1 MKKIWILALC
11 VGLQPLF
18 AQKKDTI
25 NTTATLASATVYYG
39 RGADLQHTAKAN
51 LVKGLQELV
60 INQVAFYPDVN
71 TIQISC
77 PEHVTILSY
86 KHRIHTVYPPVKPIP
101 QPTRLLDSLKW
112 LQRQYQALNN
122 DITIKQEALQKMAY
136 LIENNFTSPDKKT
149 ILSDELIKLT
159 NYYTDKLM
167 LIKQNVFE
175 LQVKRNDIQERIDE
189 INRRIQEWNNQD
201 QNTEA
206 PKSFGQLIVQVMADI
221 AGPVNVD
228 FNYFTAQAGWTPSYD
243 IRVKSLDNEFKIGYK
258 AFVSQTTGL
267 DWKQVK
273 LSLSTGNPN
282 AGTVIPVLTPL
293 YLNLYA
299 PILYSDVTVTSLSA
313 PRVQTESIK
322 YSNDD
327 ESDYMRV
334 TKKTGYA
341 GAAVKDV
348 SQNLQ
353 LKESQLNVNFEIN
366 LPYDIP
372 SDGQTYSVNIKEEK
386 AKASYKHIAVP
397 KLDQDAFLMAQLVDW
412 DSLNLMPGNANI
424 IMDNIFLGKTYL
436 NPNTTDDTLSIS
448 LGRDKRIA
456 IERKRVKDYTTKK
469 RGDSKI
475 EQHTYEITVRN
486 NKKQAIEIDIKDQ
499 IPVSQVK
506 EVEVTL
512 TDDGKSSLDAD
523 TGLMNWELKLKPGET
538 KKLRFSY
545 QIKYP
550 KDKVLQEYR

>member
-1 MKKIWILALC
+1 
-11 VGLQPLF
+11 
-18 AQKKDTI
+18 
-25 NTTATLASATVYYG
+25 
-39 RGADLQHTAKAN
+39 
-51 LVKGLQELV
+51 
-60 INQVAFYPDVN
+60 
-71 TIQISC
+71 
-77 PEHVTILSY
+77 
-86 KHRIHTVYPPVKPIP
+86 
-101 QPTRLLDSLKW
+101 LKW
-112 LQRQYQALNN
+112 LQRQYQALNS
-122 DITIKQEALQKMAY
+122 DISIKQEALQKTAY

-149 ILSDELIKLT
+149 IISDELIKLT
-159 NYYTDKLM
+159 NFYTEKLIQ
-167 LIKQNVFE
+167 IKQTVFE
-175 LQVKRNDIQERIDE
+175 LQVKRGDIQEKIDE
-189 INRRIQEWNNQD
+189 INRRIQEWNSQD

-206 PKSFGQLIVQVMADI
+206 PKSVGQLIVQVMADI

-282 AGTVIPVLTPL
+282 AGTVIPILTPL
-293 YLNLYA
+293 YLNVYA
-299 PILYSDVTVTSLSA
+299 PIVYSDVVVTASAA
-313 PRVQTESIK
+313 PRMQTESIK

-327 ESDYMRV
+327 ETDYKLV
-334 TKKTGYA
+334 TKKSAYA

-386 AKASYKHIAVP
+386 AKASYKHISVP

-424 IMDNIFLGKTYL
+424 IMDNIYLGKTYL
-436 NPNTTDDTLSIS
+436 NPNTTEDTLNIS

-456 IERKRVKDYTTKK
+456 IERKRVKDYTAKK

-512 TDDGKSSLDAD
+512 TDAGDANLDTE
-523 TGLMNWELKLKPGET
+523 TGLMNWELKLKPGES
-538 KKLRFSY
+538 KKIRFSY

-550 KDKVLQEYR
+550 KDKILQEYR

>member
-71 TIQISC
+71 TMQISC

-101 QPTRLLDSLKW
+101 QPTRLLDSLKG
-112 LQRQYQALNN
+112 LQRQYNALNN
-122 DITIKQEALQKMAY
+122 DISIKQEALQKMAY
-136 LIENNFTSPDKKT
+136 LIENNFNSTDKKT
-149 ILSDELIKLT
+149 IISDELIKLT

-167 LIKQNVFE
+167 LIKQTVYE
-175 LQVKRNDIQERIDE
+175 LQVKRNDIQEKIDE
-189 INRRIQEWNNQD
+189 INRRILEWNSQD

-206 PKSFGQLIVQVMADI
+206 PKSFGQLIVQVMADM

-273 LSLSTGNPN
+273 LNLSTGNPN
-282 AGTVIPVLTPL
+282 AGTVIPILTPL

-299 PILYSDVTVTSLSA
+299 PIVYNEVAVTALQAA
-313 PRVQTESIK
+313 PRMSREDIA
-322 YSNDD
+322 YNDD
-327 ESDYMRV
+327 ESGYKHV
-334 TKKTGYA
+334 TKKLAT
-341 GAAVKDV
+341 GAATKDV

-386 AKASYKHIAVP
+386 AKASYKHISVP

-412 DSLNLMPGNANI
+412 DSLNLMPASANI
-424 IMDNIFLGKTYL
+424 IMDNVFLGKTYL
-436 NPNTTDDTLSIS
+436 NPNTTEDTLSIS

-486 NKKQAIEIDIKDQ
+486 NKKQSIEIDIKDQ

-512 TDDGKSSLDAD
+512 IDDGKSNLEAE
-523 TGLMNWELKLKPGET
+523 TGMMGWELKLKPGES

-545 QIKYP
+545 QVKYP
-550 KDKVLQEYR
+550 KDKVLQEYH

>member
-71 TIQISC
+71 TMQISC

-101 QPTRLLDSLKW
+101 QPTRLLDSLKG
-112 LQRQYQALNN
+112 LQRQYNALNN
-122 DITIKQEALQKMAY
+122 DISIKQEALQKMAY
-136 LIENNFTSPDKKT
+136 LIENNFNSTDKKT
-149 ILSDELIKLT
+149 IISDELIKLT

-167 LIKQNVFE
+167 LIKQTVYE
-175 LQVKRNDIQERIDE
+175 LQVKRNDIQEKIDE
-189 INRRIQEWNNQD
+189 INRRILEWNSQD

-206 PKSFGQLIVQVMADI
+206 PKSFGQLIVQVMADM

-273 LSLSTGNPN
+273 LNLSTGNPN
-282 AGTVIPVLTPL
+282 AGTVIPILTPL

-299 PILYSDVTVTSLSA
+299 PIVYNEVTVTALQAA
-313 PRVQTESIK
+313 PSMSREDIA
-322 YSNDD
+322 YNDD
-327 ESDYMRV
+327 ESGYKHV
-334 TKKTGYA
+334 TKKLA
-341 GAAVKDV
+341 RGAATKDV

-386 AKASYKHIAVP
+386 AKASYKHISVP

-412 DSLNLMPGNANI
+412 DSLNLMPASANI
-424 IMDNIFLGKTYL
+424 IMDNVFLGKTYL
-436 NPNTTDDTLSIS
+436 NPNTTEDTLSIS

-486 NKKQAIEIDIKDQ
+486 NKKQSIEIDIKDQ

-512 TDDGKSSLDAD
+512 IDDGKSNLEAE
-523 TGLMNWELKLKPGET
+523 TGMMGWELKLKPGES

-545 QIKYP
+545 QVKYP
-550 KDKVLQEYR
+550 KDKVLQEYH